1 MQIGELQGHL
11 DASHT
16 KDRSKNVSLKWPIRY
31 HYETRS
37 AFFAILLYFFVFACH
52 RRSFRL
58 LSRRTDQL
66 TELVKDF
73 YRWFRVDERGSLWFS
88 SFDWRHKNKYVDN
101 GNRND
106 STDICLS
113 EIFVYSNKWRLIVE
127 KRQIVGIEHNYI
139 YS

>member
-16 KDRSKNVSLKWPIRY
+16 KDQSKNVSLKSPIRY

-37 AFFAILLYFFVFACH
+37 AFFTILFYFFLFVRH
-52 RRSFRL
+52 RRCLRL
-58 LSRRTDQL
+58 LKRRTDQL

-73 YRWFRVDERGSLWFS
+73 YWWFRVDERGSLWFS
-88 SFDWRHKNKYVDN
+88 SFDSRHKNKYVDN
-101 GNRND
+101 GNRD
-106 STDICLS
+106 DWTDICLRD
-113 EIFVYSNKWRLIVE
+113 IFVYSNNWRLIVE

-139 YS
+139 VS